1 MAERIVLY
9 TGVDSREVA
18 EALRR
23 GESKSVD
30 LRAWNRLECAQ
41 PAKFVFELTVP
52 KDRADLVTEQPESGV
67 REYRVSGYE
76 TAWLWKAPPDDPL
89 APGPR

>member
-9 TGVDSREVA
+9 AGIDSREVA

-23 GESKSVD
+23 GESRSVE

-41 PAKFVFELTVP
+41 GAKFVFELTVP
-52 KDRADLVTEQPESGV
+52 KDRAELVNEQAESGV
-67 REYRVSGYE
+67 REYLVNGYE

-89 APGPR
+89 ASGPR